1 MATKYQ
7 VENLLITK
15 EDANGAIQA
24 NPTVIKLC
32 VNKFDLK
39 EAPRFDEKGCL
50 LSDSKIKVKSGVDYS
65 GGATIDMDAN
75 TLPIILTHVLGDAT
89 AVVAATATAWVLST
103 VTAKGDIVN
112 HSGGVY
118 SLVAVKITGT
128 GTTGATEPVVT
139 SAGEKIVDGGVTW
152 LVVPKL
158 LSYTFEMKSTAPTFT
173 VEYHLTDGTNHFY
186 KQFSGVEI
194 SQLPLSVD
202 GNTSVPELALDFNT
216 ASSIDS
222 EDIDWVNDLL
232 SITGAKS
239 VVFSKDY
246 YGGECSLTKV
256 LIDDVL
262 VGDYDSASMTI
273 DKQLTSEDRLNCGKV
288 SSRDLK
294 VEGALTK
301 DFTPADY
308 TNFKDQ
314 STFDLKFQFDTLVG
328 SSCLVQFPLV
338 EPTHADPDF
347 ETKDKVLVSPAITAT
362 STDAVNIAAVTCVA
376 PALISAGALIGT
388 GEY

>member
-1 MATKYQ
+1 MATKFQ
-7 VENLLITK
+7 VENLLLTK

-39 EAPRFDEKGCL
+39 EAPKFDEKGCL
-50 LSDSKIKVKSGVDYS
+50 LSDSKIKVRSGVEYT

-75 TLPIILTHVLGDAT
+75 SLPIILTHVLGDAT
-89 AVVAATATAWVLST
+89 AVAAATAAVWTLST
-103 VTAKGDIVN
+103 ATAKGDIVN

-118 SLVAVKITGT
+118 SLVAAKITGA
-128 GTTGATEPVVT
+128 GTTGAVEPT
-139 SAGEKIVDGGVTW
+139 PTAIGQKIVDGLVTW
-152 LVVPKL
+152 VVVPKL
-158 LSYTFEMKSTAPTFT
+158 LSYTFEMKTTAPTFT
-173 VEYHLTDGTNHFY
+173 VEYHLTDGVNHFY

-194 SQLPLSVD
+194 SQLPLSID
-202 GNTSVPELALDFNT
+202 GATSVPEFALDFNT

-222 EDIDWVNDLL
+222 EDVAWVSDLL
-232 SITGAKS
+232 TITGAKP

-246 YGGECSLTKV
+246 YGGECTLTKV
-256 LIDDVL
+256 LVDDVL

-273 DKQLTSEDRLNCGKV
+273 DKQLTSEDRLNCSKMAK
-288 SSRDLK
+288 RDLK
-294 VEGALTK
+294 IEGNLTK
-301 DFTPADY
+301 DFTLTDY

-314 STFDLKFQFDTLVG
+314 ATFNLKFNFETLVG
-328 SSCLVQFPLV
+328 SSCLIEFPLV

-347 ETKDKVLVSPAITAT
+347 ETKDKVLVSPDITAT
-362 STDAVNIAAVTCVA
+362 DTDVINIVSVTCVA
-376 PALISAGALIGT
+376 PALISAGALVGT